1 MKNLH
6 LRPEACGPITDQQRR
21 RHYSYTL
28 TPRHDAPGR
37 TGTSIC
43 GKPVG
48 DQTAIN
54 THYPRPPQLPN
65 LPVCKVCYGYLA
77 NILRKETP

>member
-1 MKNLH
+1 MS
-6 LRPEACGPITDQQRR
+6 LRLQPEPAGPFAYQQRR

-28 TPRHDAPGR
+28 THRTDAPGR

-43 GKPVG
+43 GKPIA

-54 THYPRPPQLPN
+54 TIYPRPTQLAA
-65 LPVCKVCYGYLA
+65 LPICKICKSYLI
-77 NILRKETP
+77 NMLRKDTP